1 LRILRY
7 FLELE
12 PVPNVRIPDKS
23 QDEKPMNRRKQV
35 IAGAAVVLAAAFSSS
50 LLMSR
55 EKPAAA
61 AQKAS
66 APAQAPSQS
75 NVERGRYLVEDV
87 AMCEE
92 CHTPRDAG
100 GNLDESRRLQGAQ
113 IWIVP
118 VHKDTNWA
126 NNAPPLAGFAGYTDE
141 QGVDILEKGVGPN
154 GETIRRPMH
163 IYHMNHA
170 DAQAIIAY
178 LRSLPAAFPQ

>member
-1 LRILRY
+1 
-7 FLELE
+7 
-12 PVPNVRIPDKS
+12 
-23 QDEKPMNRRKQV
+23 MNRRKQI
-35 IAGAAVVLAAAFSSS
+35 IAGAAVVLLAAFSSS

-55 EKPAAA
+55 VKPAA
-61 AQKAS
+61 AQKA
-66 APAQAPSQS
+66 AAQAAAPQS

-92 CHTPRDAG
+92 CHTPRDAN

-118 VHKDTNWA
+118 VHTDTNWA
-126 NNAPPLAGFAGYTDE
+126 NSAPPLAGFGGYTDE